1 MRSKADSPD
10 FWKAVEAGRK
20 GGIDLSHLTP
30 DEMVKHL
37 TEGKFRPTLDYNRE
51 VADQIDEIFKSARH
65 VNITDMTYEEFLA
78 HLKKT
83 T

>member
-1 MRSKADSPD
+1 
-10 FWKAVEAGRK
+10 
-20 GGIDLSHLTP
+20 
-30 DEMVKHL
+30 MVKHL